1 MTAAKRKEEDKFM
14 NEQTK
19 PEANPDDLTKT
30 TETGSID
37 LTEQELDRVSGAWI
51 EISSATLDEQHK

>member
-1 MTAAKRKEEDKFM
+1 MTAAEQKEEERTM
-14 NEQTK
+14 SEQTK

-37 LTEQELDRVSGAWI
+37 LTEKELDRVSGGTTVKSGA
-51 EISSATLDEQHK
+51 LDEENK

>member
-1 MTAAKRKEEDKFM
+1 M

-30 TETGSID
+30 TEQGSID
-37 LTEQELDRVSGAWI
+37 LTEEELDRVSGGSYDVFLQLTGI
-51 EISSATLDEQHK
+51 KG

>member
-1 MTAAKRKEEDKFM
+1 LTAAERKEEDKFM

-37 LTEQELDRVSGAWI
+37 LTEKELDRVSGGRI
-51 EISSATLDEQHK
+51 YVKDDK

>member
-1 MTAAKRKEEDKFM
+1 LTAAKRKEEDKFM

-37 LTEQELDRVSGAWI
+37 LTEQELDRVSGGYPV
-51 EISSATLDEQHK
+51 EYMKLK

>member
-1 MTAAKRKEEDKFM
+1 LTAAKRKEEDKFM

-37 LTEQELDRVSGAWI
+37 LTEEELDRVSGGD
-51 EISSATLDEQHK
+51 SSGMFLNLHGIK